1 MKYFY
6 LFVFLLTTNLISA
19 QDPRLFGITWNLTKI
34 VQNGIDSYPPNNPAV
49 PKIDLTFNQLNSSL
63 QTGGCNNLFG
73 SLTFENNLTDFILNN
88 HSVTL
93 SLCNLEPYEP
103 QYFSIF
109 DNGGLVTNRFSYLI
123 NENGTVKTLTITNL
137 SNNKQATFSSQILAT
152 TDFKELNFSVYS
164 DPSTDFVTVE
174 LKDQNKENA
183 KVELFDSS
191 GKIFKSNY
199 FNSSQIKIGTADL
212 SSGVYIIKIT
222 AGNEVGV
229 KKFIKS

>member
-19 QDPRLFGITWNLTKI
+19 QDLRLFGITWNLTKI
-34 VQNGIDSYPPNNPAV
+34 VQNGIDSYPPTNSEV
-49 PKIDLTFNQLNSSL
+49 PKIALTFSKQDFSL
-63 QTGGCNNLFG
+63 RTGGCNELSG
-73 SLTFENNLTDFILNN
+73 ALTFENNLTDFILNH

-109 DNGGLVTNRFSYLI
+109 DNGGLVANRFSYLI
-123 NENGTVKTLTITNL
+123 NENGTVKTLIITNL
-137 SNNKQATFSSQILAT
+137 SNNKQATYSSQILAT
-152 TDFKELNFSVYS
+152 TDFNELIFSVYS
-164 DPSTDFVTVE
+164 DPSTDFVMVE
-174 LKDQNKENA
+174 LKEQNIENT
-183 KVELFDSS
+183 KLELFDSL
-191 GKIFKSNY
+191 GKICKRNY
-199 FNSSQIKIGTADL
+199 FNSNQIKIATEDL

-222 AGNEVGV
+222 IGNNVGV